1 MPPGSPTD
9 RVAEADGPTSPS
21 GDSITHLTA
30 PTTSRVP
37 HAGMTTLAS
46 PSAPLAALMT
56 LASTYTPRVAPTTPP
71 AASSMTPISPPAT
84 QLVPRVLSA
93 GAVPVS
99 PILKS
104 VRATLTDPHWR
115 AAREEEY
122 AALMTNMM
130 RTSPAQIRPY

>member
-1 MPPGSPTD
+1 MPLGSPTD
-9 RVAEADGPTSPS
+9 HVAEADGPTSPS

-37 HAGMTTLAS
+37 HAAMMTLAS

-56 LASTYTPRVAPTTPP
+56 LASTYMPRVAPTTPP
-71 AASSMTPISPPAT
+71 AASSMTPVSPPAT

-99 PILKS
+99 P
-104 VRATLTDPHWR
+104 VVHPHLMPTR
-115 AAREEEY
+115 GAAGLR
-122 AALMTNMM
+122 NPSSI
-130 RTSPAQIRPY
+130 SPPLSLPS

>member
-30 PTTSRVP
+30 PTTSRMP
-37 HAGMTTLAS
+37 HAAMTTLAS

-56 LASTYTPRVAPTTPP
+56 LASTYAPHVAPTTPP
-71 AASSMTPISPPAT
+71 AASSMAPISPPAT
-84 QLVPRVLSA
+84 QLVPRMLSA

-99 PILKS
+99 P
-104 VRATLTDPHWR
+104 VVHPH
-115 AAREEEY
+115 
-122 AALMTNMM
+122 LM
-130 RTSPAQIRPY
+130 RTRGAAGFCNPSSISPPLSLPS